1 MTGDNSLYLLLH
13 RSQLSNWGL
22 AIYSN
27 KVFKCTA
34 NVDHFNDF
42 IFMPLCTN
50 RIFVQRHLTTQPLY
64 LLTRAKSRLAAI
76 KNAPQN
82 TLPDGVVIHVSESL
96 SDRRSVFVGRACRV
110 TDPSAASKNT
120 IVSYFL
126 PFTKICRCLLGIFNY
141 LILNDR

>member
-1 MTGDNSLYLLLH
+1 ML
-13 RSQLSNWGL
+13 
-22 AIYSN
+22 
-27 KVFKCTA
+27 
-34 NVDHFNDF
+34 
-42 IFMPLCTN
+42 LCTN